1 MWIITLQTRHFFR
14 GEITLLA
21 EFVHMKNKLTARDPL
36 IYHAEVPDILI
47 NGIYKDKGGKR
58 QRDFEEEKKTG
69 HDSDGGGGSPN
80 KKTKTE
86 VHKNFSW
93 TSIVGFG
100 GTTPASQL
108 QKCANS
114 VTVA

>member
-86 VHKNFSW
+86 VRKKISMDVNRGIWRHN
-93 TSIVGFG
+93 
-100 GTTPASQL
+100 PASQL